1 MLLIELWE
9 TFLLQMDTEEE
20 PPLRAPQQ
28 GSGSGTDRIGDTDRI
43 DDPSSAGQS
52 HDDRPVG
59 ATPTDVALEQDS

>member
-1 MLLIELWE
+1 
-9 TFLLQMDTEEE
+9 MDTEEE